1 MNYLGVKAVSDTAKD
16 ERSIEIA
23 KEMKKEGFDS
33 QMIKRL
39 TKLSDEE
46 IAKL

>member
-1 MNYLGVKAVSDTAKD
+1 MYNENIKEAKND
-16 ERSIEIA
+16 LA